1 MSVNTKVATGGQ
13 RVLDM
18 YHQCQERS
26 DFYSMVD
33 LSKVSRLCSHQCEV
47 SDSEPYFRWIDPD
60 PVNI

>member
-1 MSVNTKVATGGQ
+1 MTSNALMSTNTQVATGGQ

-33 LSKVSRLCSHQCEV
+33 LSKVDMFISRLYQNYNMTMH
-47 SDSEPYFRWIDPD
+47 
-60 PVNI
+60 